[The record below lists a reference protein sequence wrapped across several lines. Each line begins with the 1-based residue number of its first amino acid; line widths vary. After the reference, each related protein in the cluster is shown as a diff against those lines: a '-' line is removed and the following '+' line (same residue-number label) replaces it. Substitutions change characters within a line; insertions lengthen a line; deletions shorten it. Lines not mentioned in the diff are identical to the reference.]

1 MFDSLPNTVTTF
13 ADWTWEQIEPYYAEL
28 EQRPLQPGAIHQWL
42 LDWSA
47 LTRLI
52 FERFSR
58 LSVAKTV
65 DTTDE
70 AAETAFNTYMD
81 TVFMPSQAAEQ
92 TLRLKLLASGLEP
105 EGMAEPL
112 RKMRADVA
120 IFRQENLPLQVEER
134 KLDSE
139 YDKIIGAQTV
149 RWAGEERTL
158 TQLQPFFTTPDR
170 ATREQIWR
178 LASARQ
184 LADREA
190 INALWQKLLGNRRQQ
205 AHNAGFGDD
214 YRAFRWQELKRFDY
228 TPEDNKRFLAAIAE
242 IAVPAANRIYA
253 QKRQELGV
261 EQLRPWDV
269 INDYYGLFFP
279 PLTPF
284 TDVADLDAKAA
295 TMFQRVDPQ
304 LGDYFA
310 TMRAEG
316 LLDLPN
322 RKGKAP
328 GGYCTAFP
336 VAKRPFIFMNAVGSA
351 RDVNT
356 MLHEAGHAFHV
367 FEISQLPYVPQMRPN
382 MEFNEVAS
390 MAMELLAAP
399 YLAANEGGFYSEIG
413 AARHRIDHL
422 QRLILF
428 WPYMAVVDS
437 FQHWVY
443 ENLDAAA
450 DPANCDAQWSELWRR
465 YIPGVD
471 WSGYADEMMTGWH
484 RKQHLYSA
492 PFYYIEYGMA
502 QLGAVQVW
510 ANALQDQAGA
520 VANYRR
526 ALALG
531 GTVTLPEL
539 YQTAGA
545 KFTFDAPTL
554 QTAVDLIERTVAELM
569 AVTSKQ

>member
-1 MFDSLPNTVTTF
+1 MFDSLPDNVTVF
-13 ADWTWEQIEPYYAEL
+13 AQWSWEQIAPYFAEL
-28 EQRPLQPGAIHQWL
+28 EQRPLQADTIHQWL

-47 LTRLI
+47 LSRLI

-65 DTTDE
+65 DTMDE
-70 AAETAFNTYMD
+70 AVETAFNTYMD
-81 TVFMPSQAAEQ
+81 TVFMPAQAAEQ
-92 TLRLKLLASGLEP
+92 KLRLKLLQSGLEP
-105 EGMAEPL
+105 AGMGEPL
-112 RKMRADVA
+112 RKMQAEVA
-120 IFRQENLPLQVEER
+120 IFRPENLPLQAEER
-134 KLDSE
+134 KLASE
-139 YDKIIGAQTV
+139 YDKIVGAQTV
-149 RWAGEERTL
+149 EWDGEERTL
-158 TQLQPFFTTPDR
+158 IQLQPYFHSPNR
-170 ATREQIWR
+170 ETREQIWR

-190 INALWQKLLGNRRQQ
+190 INALWQKLLANRLQQ
-205 AHNAGFGDD
+205 TENAGFGDD
-214 YRAFRWQELKRFDY
+214 YRAFHWQALKRFDY
-228 TPEDNKRFLAAIAE
+228 TPEENKRFLAAIAE
-242 IAVPAANRIYA
+242 VAVPAANRIYA
-253 QKRQELGV
+253 QKQQEMGV
-261 EQLRPWDV
+261 ERLRPWDV
-269 INDYYGLFFP
+269 DHDYYGLFFP

-304 LGDYFA
+304 LGGYFA

-328 GGYCTAFP
+328 GGYCTAFL
-336 VAKRPFIFMNAVGSA
+336 VVKRPFIFMNAVGSA
-351 RDVNT
+351 RDVTT

-367 FEISQLPYVPQMRPN
+367 FEASNLPYMPQMRTN

-399 YLAANEGGFYSEIG
+399 YLAASDGGFYSEVE

-422 QRLILF
+422 QRMILF

-443 ENLDAAA
+443 ENPAAA
-450 DPANCDAQWSELWRR
+450 SDPARCDAQWGALWQQ

-471 WSGYADEMMTGWH
+471 WSGFDAEMMTGWH
-484 RKQHLYSA
+484 RKQHIHRSPL
-492 PFYYIEYGMA
+492 YYIEYGMA

-520 VANYRR
+520 VARYRR

-539 YQTAGA
+539 YETAGA
-545 KFTFDAPTL
+545 KFAFDVPTL
-554 QTAVDLIERTVAELM
+554 QTAVNLMERTIAELM
-569 AVTSKQ
+569 AVAA

>member
-1 MFDSLPNTVTTF
+1 MFDALPTTASVF
-13 ADWTWEQIEPYYAEL
+13 INWKWEQIEPYYKAL
-28 EQRPLQPGAIHQWL
+28 EERPLTDDTVYQWL
-42 LDWSA
+42 GDWSA
-47 LTRLI
+47 LARLI
-52 FERFSR
+52 FECFSR
-58 LSVAKTV
+58 LSLAKTL

-70 AAETAFNTYMD
+70 AVEAQFNTYLE
-81 TVFMPSQAAEQ
+81 TIYMPFQAAEQ
-92 TLRLKLLASGLEP
+92 RLQLKLLDSGLQP
-105 EGMAEPL
+105 DGMAEPL
-112 RKMRADVA
+112 LKIGADVTV
-120 IFRQENLPLQVEER
+120 FHPDNLPLRTEEY
-134 KLDSE
+134 KLCSE
-139 YDKIIGAQTV
+139 YDRIIGAQTV
-149 RWAGEERTL
+149 QWEGADYTL
-158 TQLQPFFTTPDR
+158 VQLQPIFHTPVR
-170 ATREQIWR
+170 AVRERIWR
-178 LASARQ
+178 LKAARQ

-190 INALWQKLLGNRRQQ
+190 LNALWQKLLPNRLQQ
-205 AHNAGFGDD
+205 ASNAGFAD
-214 YRAFRWQELKRFDY
+214 YRAHRWQGLHRFAY
-228 TPEDNKRFLAAIAE
+228 TPQENKQFLEAIATVV
-242 IAVPAANRIYA
+242 VPAANRIYEK
-253 QKRQELGV
+253 KRQEIGADR
-261 EQLRPWDV
+261 LRPWDV
-269 INDYYGLFFP
+269 DQDYYGLFFP

-284 TDVADLDAKAA
+284 TDVTELDAKAA
-295 TMFQRVDPQ
+295 TMFKRVDPQ

-310 TMRAEG
+310 TMRQEG

-351 RDVNT
+351 RDVTT

-367 FEISQLPYVPQMRPN
+367 FEISKLPYVPQMYAN

-399 YLAANEGGFYSEIG
+399 YLAANEGGFYTEVE

-422 QRLILF
+422 QRIILF

-443 ENLDAAA
+443 ENPETAV
-450 DPANCDAQWSELWRR
+450 DPANCDAQWGELWQR

-471 WSGYADEMMTGWH
+471 WSDFADEMMTGWQ
-484 RKQHLYSA
+484 RKQHIYRV

-510 ANALQDQAGA
+510 ANALQDQAGT
-520 VANYRR
+520 VAHYRQ

-531 GTVTLPEL
+531 GTVSLPEL

-545 KFTFDAPTL
+545 KFAFDIPTL
-554 QTAVDLIERTVAELM
+554 REAVALIERTIVELEAVA
-569 AVTSKQ
+569 V